1 MAGARKGKKKGAK
14 AAQDAPVAASAKGKA
29 ARAQEGTPPKEQL
42 HDGPSLAVLPDAVLL
57 QILSWLPVEDL
68 LRAARVCRRW
78 RKLTARPEAWRHAD
92 VVMTSSTC
100 KKQVW
105 LLERAPQLR
114 LLDMSGLATAD
125 DWGFEHDEAV
135 WDAWERLDCM
145 DCPARQLDI
154 RVERDGCAK
163 IGLLEKWGPKLE
175 RLKLRL
181 GTWFSQFGRERGQLH
196 VAIKEVGKMD
206 LLTHL
211 DLTYELH
218 KGAHGGYDKELG
230 KGCPSLVSFT
240 FHFPTVQ
247 DYKHWKEVVLDVL
260 THKSGQLTELALLAS
275 DKCPEVPAELW
286 PAIGRCTQLRRLA
299 VPTPPGLA
307 VVGQLPLLRDL
318 SLQPSKN
325 ASLPRKTREA
335 LLSGHAVLGALQR
348 LELQLPPPMRGSA
361 DRMAALLDEL
371 LSRICSEVRCLSLTG
386 GCYPAAVMAGLLK
399 DVTRM
404 PALTELR
411 LCAVKDIESEH
422 LGQLAASGRLKV
434 VCLKDISMKLEA
446 SLESS
451 LSALGRSLH
460 LKIH

>member
-14 AAQDAPVAASAKGKA
+14 AAQDAPVAASAKGRA

-57 QILSWLPVEDL
+57 QVLSWLPVEDL

-114 LLDMSGLATAD
+114 LLDMSGMATAD

-163 IGLLEKWGPKLE
+163 IALLEKWGPKLE

-196 VAIKEVGKMD
+196 LAIKKVGKMD
-206 LLTHL
+206 LLTHR

-218 KGAHGGYDKELG
+218 KGAHGGYDEELG
-230 KGCPSLVSFT
+230 KGCPSLVSFPST
-240 FHFPTVQ
+240 SPPCRTTSTGRRWCWTCWPTRA
-247 DYKHWKEVVLDVL
+247 
-260 THKSGQLTELALLAS
+260 GPLTELALLAS
-275 DKCPEVPAELW
+275 DKCPQVPAELW
-286 PAIGRCTQLRRLA
+286 PAIAVQERL
-299 VPTPPGLA
+299 LA
-307 VVGQLPLLRDL
+307 QEDP
-318 SLQPSKN
+318 
-325 ASLPRKTREA
+325 
-335 LLSGHAVLGALQR
+335 
-348 LELQLPPPMRGSA
+348 
-361 DRMAALLDEL
+361 
-371 LSRICSEVRCLSLTG
+371 
-386 GCYPAAVMAGLLK
+386 
-399 DVTRM
+399 
-404 PALTELR
+404 
-411 LCAVKDIESEH
+411 
-422 LGQLAASGRLKV
+422 
-434 VCLKDISMKLEA
+434 
-446 SLESS
+446 
-451 LSALGRSLH
+451 
-460 LKIH
+460 